1 MIMPN
6 KQRNATLDIA
16 KGLCI
21 ILLTVSHGGCP
32 NGFRSFILMFYIPC
46 FFVISGWLFSDKY
59 LDDLKKG
66 LWHKAWG
73 IYKTFVKWEL
83 IFLALHNIFALCGI
97 YTESYSISE
106 IASKA
111 VRIVLMSG
119 GEQLVGGFWFLIS
132 LFWATIF
139 SMTYLYVLKLKNKL
153 TLIYILGGVIGALLI
168 NIMEHFIPFHYPDQ
182 FGPQTMLATAF
193 YLSGY
198 ACKKQKITIEGSWIK
213 VIGFWLL
220 PLVLSFFFTWRLTSG
235 LDIYAVIPFYLTACV
250 GTLGMLQFCACLSRN
265 KSLTLVL
272 TYVGERTLY
281 VLTFHFLG
289 FKLMSLLY
297 ICFTGSTMN
306 HLADFPVMSIVP
318 SWFWICYAIGGLLFS
333 LLMHKLL
340 SRYI

>member
-66 LWHKAWG
+66 LRHKAWG

-83 IFLALHNIFALCGI
+83 IFLALHNIFTLCGI

-153 TLIYILGGVIGALLI
+153 TLIYILGG
-168 NIMEHFIPFHYPDQ
+168 
-182 FGPQTMLATAF
+182 
-193 YLSGY
+193 
-198 ACKKQKITIEGSWIK
+198 
-213 VIGFWLL
+213 
-220 PLVLSFFFTWRLTSG
+220 
-235 LDIYAVIPFYLTACV
+235 
-250 GTLGMLQFCACLSRN
+250 
-265 KSLTLVL
+265 
-272 TYVGERTLY
+272 
-281 VLTFHFLG
+281 
-289 FKLMSLLY
+289 
-297 ICFTGSTMN
+297 
-306 HLADFPVMSIVP
+306 
-318 SWFWICYAIGGLLFS
+318 
-333 LLMHKLL
+333 
-340 SRYI
+340 